1 MSARTRPETPSHKV
15 KPTPSRPIPS
25 RPIPSRPSLPHKWR
39 YTVGRLLL
47 LVVVIVSIAIVD
59 ARWERL
65 AEAPPLFADYSRLM
79 LEGIG
84 HYPGADPY
92 LDYWSMAM
100 DLMLESLQIAWVGT
114 VIGAALSFPVGFLAA
129 SNVAPP
135 AVVFAVRQVLN
146 VIRAIPELILAIA
159 VMLPLFGLGPL
170 AGALAIGVGSIG
182 TLGKLTSEAIEGIDR
197 GPVDAVRS
205 AGGNALQVLRWGV
218 LPQILPEVVAFW
230 LYRFEINIRASAI
243 LGVVGAGGIGSLLSQ
258 LFDRR
263 LWDRIGITIAVIIVV
278 TVIVDQI
285 SGMIRHRIIAG
296 PKPAAPTAE

>member
-1 MSARTRPETPSHKV
+1 MSVLTRSARPTSPS
-15 KPTPSRPIPS
+15 
-25 RPIPSRPSLPHKWR
+25 KWR
-39 YTVGRLLL
+39 YTVGRLVL
-47 LVVVIVSIAIVD
+47 LVVVIVSIAVVD
-59 ARWERL
+59 ARWGRL
-65 AEAPPLFADYSRLM
+65 ADAPPLFVDYSLLM
-79 LEGIG
+79 LEGVG
-84 HYPGADPY
+84 HYPGSDPY
-92 LDYWSMAM
+92 LDYWSVAV
-100 DLMLESLQIAWVGT
+100 DLMFESLQIAWVGT
-114 VIGAALSFPVGFLAA
+114 VIGAALSFPLGFLAA
-129 SNVAPP
+129 SNVASPP
-135 AVVFAVRQVLN
+135 VVFAVRQVLN

-170 AGALAIGVGSIG
+170 AGALAIGVGSVG
-182 TLGKLTSEAIEGIDR
+182 TLGKLASEAIEGIDR

-263 LWDRIGITIAVIIVV
+263 LWDRIGITIVVIIVV

-285 SGMIRHRIIAG
+285 SEAIRNRIISG
-296 PKPAAPTAE
+296 PKAGASDAD